1 MGSKQT
7 RGAVPKEV
15 IRCERGEE
23 DGVGV
28 YIVRYVKRVV
38 TDCQLNNT

>member
-1 MGSKQT
+1 MGSQRA
-7 RGAVPKEV
+7 RGAVPKEMT
-15 IRCERGEE
+15 RGERGEE